1 MFENLLARKTDR
13 ATGHLDVGSLAEA
26 LLFYQNIHL
35 VLSPKTL
42 SLLLKEIKP
51 ETFINL
57 IKEKRMSASIQRDDI
72 VVITNTKNNVS
83 VHTFGGVQLT
93 KSAQGTRR
101 LDNAGYFED
110 QLRRLMGSDAPSRRV
125 QKQILDLV
133 PVRRI
138 NERGRSDLPISKLV
152 YAEMGERPN
161 ITSIISTILQE
172 IAPNFNAPKNFY
184 FRMIQLD
191 EGFFC
196 DTNLNIK
203 EIEGRLVFDHPNFSL
218 PDLLCI
224 GLDARA
230 DIQMA
235 CDKGAELLSSNLTYK
250 LANQILV
257 PLLQKTTENLRDL
270 QAFQETYLSSA
281 HAIAETINTGERTFD
296 EFLKIL
302 EKATKFRQFLKAAH
316 PDKTLMESYYEA
328 AVSDTWVQRL
338 PTKAWRFAIFG
349 GASLASSLLLD
360 PGAGAIAGLGL
371 TASDYVIVDRLLKG
385 WRPHHF
391 VNRHLNP
398 FVGG

>member
-125 QKQILDLV
+125 QKQILDLM

-138 NERGRSDLPISKLV
+138 NERGRK
-152 YAEMGERPN
+152 AEYYVNNLHN
-161 ITSIISTILQE
+161 ITR
-172 IAPNFNAPKNFY
+172 N
-184 FRMIQLD
+184 
-191 EGFFC
+191 
-196 DTNLNIK
+196 
-203 EIEGRLVFDHPNFSL
+203 
-218 PDLLCI
+218 
-224 GLDARA
+224 
-230 DIQMA
+230 
-235 CDKGAELLSSNLTYK
+235 SS
-250 LANQILV
+250 
-257 PLLQKTTENLRDL
+257 
-270 QAFQETYLSSA
+270 
-281 HAIAETINTGERTFD
+281 
-296 EFLKIL
+296 
-302 EKATKFRQFLKAAH
+302 
-316 PDKTLMESYYEA
+316 
-328 AVSDTWVQRL
+328 
-338 PTKAWRFAIFG
+338 
-349 GASLASSLLLD
+349 
-360 PGAGAIAGLGL
+360 
-371 TASDYVIVDRLLKG
+371 
-385 WRPHHF
+385 
-391 VNRHLNP
+391 
-398 FVGG
+398 